1 MDNVKYLT
9 PKKPLSEIAR
19 ERAEAAEQQNIDIYE
34 AIAGLFED
42 MAGTHRRKRRSQQ
55 SVLLNLKED
64 NQNEN

>member
-9 PKKPLSEIAR
+9 PKKPLSELAR

-42 MAGTHRRKRRSQQ
+42 MEALT
-55 SVLLNLKED
+55 E
-64 NQNEN
+64 ENAALAERVTKLEGGQAK

>member
-34 AIAGLFED
+34 AIAGLL
-42 MAGTHRRKRRSQQ
+42 MIWRHSPKKTPGSRRACY
-55 SVLLNLKED
+55 
-64 NQNEN
+64 

>member
-19 ERAEAAEQQNIDIYE
+19 ERAEAAEQQNIDIYA

-42 MAGTHRRKRRSQQ
+42 MAALTEENAALAERVTKLEGGQ
-55 SVLLNLKED
+55 SK
-64 NQNEN
+64 

>member
-19 ERAEAAEQQNIDIYE
+19 ERQSNKISTS
-34 AIAGLFED
+34 
-42 MAGTHRRKRRSQQ
+42 MRRSPDSLRIWRHSPKKTPLSQ

>member
-42 MAGTHRRKRRSQQ
+42 MAALT
-55 SVLLNLKED
+55 E
-64 NQNEN
+64 ENAALAERVTKFEGGQAK

>member
-42 MAGTHRRKRRSQQ
+42 MAALTEKTLLSQ

-64 NQNEN
+64 KQNEN